1 MSIKTLTVSEDSD
14 YYNSETL
21 RIMQDRMHRCIAA
34 SRHLVIVESGKNIYL
49 VGVKFHDLWKI
60 DNEFMYYVECG
71 FLVIESFGQMHVV
84 EAKNAYLVDEYTK
97 FASVGSLE
105 LLEKVREAEIDEE
118 FEIAYRRMRGI

>member
-1 MSIKTLTVSEDSD
+1 MSIKTLTASESSD

-21 RIMQDRMHRCIAA
+21 RMMQDRMHRCIAA

-49 VGVKFHDLWKI
+49 VGVRLHDLWKI

-71 FLVIESFGQMHVV
+71 FLVIESNGQMFVV

-97 FASVGSLE
+97 FGSVGALE
-105 LLEKVREAEIDEE
+105 LIEKVREAEIDEE
-118 FEIAYRRMRGI
+118 FEIAYRRMRGV